1 MGKDG
6 GEERMG
12 AGGHL
17 SRRLFSD
24 QAFTSY
30 SLFVSGLHMGNETKE
45 QKEMSPRTHVRFF
58 LKKIL
63 LKYNRHIINFRCT
76 C

>member
-1 MGKDG
+1 MGEKKGWVQVDIYP
-6 GEERMG
+6 ED
-12 AGGHL
+12 
-17 SRRLFSD
+17 FSD

-58 LKKIL
+58 FKKIL